1 MPPST
6 CKAALGKGGVFG
18 SGGVLRVVVPD
29 GGDGGDV
36 GDVGDVG
43 NVGNVG
49 NVRVCSVCVRARE
62 KYIKKIKEDQ
72 LEQQQ

>member
-6 CKAALGKGGVFG
+6 CKAAMGKGGVFG

-29 GGDGGDV
+29 GGDGGD
-36 GDVGDVG
+36 
-43 NVGNVG
+43 VGNVG

>member
-36 GDVGDVG
+36 GDVG
-43 NVGNVG
+43 NVG

>member
-36 GDVGDVG
+36 GDVG
-43 NVGNVG
+43 

>member
-18 SGGVLRVVVPD
+18 SGGVLRVVVP
-29 GGDGGDV
+29 DGGDV